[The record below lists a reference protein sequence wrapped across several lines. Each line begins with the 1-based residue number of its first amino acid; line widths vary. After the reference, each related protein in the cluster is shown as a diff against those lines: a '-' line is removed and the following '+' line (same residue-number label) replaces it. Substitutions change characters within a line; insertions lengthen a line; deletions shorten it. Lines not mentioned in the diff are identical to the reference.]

1 MFIRLI
7 YWTRYRH
14 SKTPNTG
21 CGNPHFQFF
30 LKSSIL
36 FNNGLN
42 TVSLDDVINNGFL
55 LLEWRFLAL
64 RFFPPHLG
72 WGGYAYY
79 VTLFVLLKQSK
90 RFFPPNIT
98 VTAISLLVRRYLRSF
113 NYVMAHKKRKNERT
127 KKNNIYIT
135 RNETMVHQV
144 FYYTTILNF
153 PGVVREANLWT
164 FEPTIWWNS
173 HQQSAVSGLTKATCL
188 CTVTTSLEII
198 ITTINYWFSVL
209 VNLCFVLSSCLF
221 TLFNLSGTEL
231 IINKTVKRWQWDETS
246 TLDIVVNKRKWLSNK
261 LSTSWFITEKL

>member
-1 MFIRLI
+1 MWKPRIKNDSSSVFIRLI

-90 RFFPPNIT
+90 SFFLSKIT
-98 VTAISLLVRRYLRSF
+98 VTAISLLVRRYLGSF
-113 NYVMAHKKRKNERT
+113 NYVMAHKKERT
-127 KKNNIYIT
+127 KGRKRIIYIT

-144 FYYTTILNF
+144 FFITPPYWISLGLSGKQIYEPSSQISGETRIN
-153 PGVVREANLWT
+153 NLQFLDWQKQ
-164 FEPTIWWNS
+164 
-173 HQQSAVSGLTKATCL
+173 HA
-188 CTVTTSLEII
+188 
-198 ITTINYWFSVL
+198 
-209 VNLCFVLSSCLF
+209 FVL
-221 TLFNLSGTEL
+221 
-231 IINKTVKRWQWDETS
+231 
-246 TLDIVVNKRKWLSNK
+246 
-261 LSTSWFITEKL
+261 

>member
-1 MFIRLI
+1 
-7 YWTRYRH
+7 
-14 SKTPNTG
+14 
-21 CGNPHFQFF
+21 
-30 LKSSIL
+30 
-36 FNNGLN
+36 
-42 TVSLDDVINNGFL
+42 
-55 LLEWRFLAL
+55 
-64 RFFPPHLG
+64 
-72 WGGYAYY
+72 
-79 VTLFVLLKQSK
+79 
-90 RFFPPNIT
+90 
-98 VTAISLLVRRYLRSF
+98 
-113 NYVMAHKKRKNERT
+113 
-127 KKNNIYIT
+127 
-135 RNETMVHQV
+135 MVHQV

-246 TLDIVVNKRKWLSNK
+246 TLDIVVNKRKWLSNELSCVTRAVYNRQFRNTFKYFEYLAPRFGSPNVRKWGILGFGIRNTALGIRNPTNDWNPESKFHWQRLESSTCNPESTALGIQNPRLSWIWKCPISHIVYRSLSLIAAFTGQLK
-261 LSTSWFITEKL
+261 LFWDIYKKIIK